1 MKEFHYQDCF
11 MRYDGSRLT
20 VGNEKIVREMDF
32 SLGLPR
38 TVSLKDA
45 AGREYASPEKE
56 LPDFSFIGLNGPDF
70 AGIVYETTEVEA
82 AAVEQDRFDSP
93 HLLVSV
99 VMREPVQNLV
109 FRRFFAVY
117 PGQPAIAVW
126 NSLRTAVMPNV
137 FWSQRSYEFNWN
149 LGRMPES
156 RMESCVDGLRLAD
169 SVKPR
174 KTVEFRARTDVHED
188 LVFEHEIVSSR
199 LRGNLFYASGDD
211 GAGLLYLQEAPPSQE
226 RRDWESHD
234 FRLDGTT
241 VFSCCWGV
249 HPSEIVPDR
258 EFVSCRNVVALY
270 SSEKDASPVLKKYL
284 RTRFR
289 LSEKHCSVTVNP
301 WGCGRFPA
309 LVSEEFLMAE
319 LKAAGEVG
327 ATHYQIDDSWQ
338 EGGSL
343 SEMINRNRHI
353 RPSFWAVSRERL
365 GGSFRKLVECAKEAG
380 VEPSLWVAPSS
391 NAEYRDWRS
400 FCDMLL
406 NYHRE
411 YGFNIFK
418 IDGVLIRTS
427 EAERNLETLLR
438 TAREESGGE
447 IFFNLDTTAG
457 QRPGYFRMLEYGNIF
472 LENRYV
478 CHLWGCGYHPE
489 KTLRALWK
497 LSKYMRPQML
507 QIEIPYIGDINRE
520 FYRTKKEGSPDAY
533 PWKYWMAVAMFAN
546 PLLWFAPSLTTP
558 EERAEVR
565 EMMEIHREVQKKL
578 FAGDIHPIGEEP
590 SGKDMTGF
598 YSTSGFLIVYREK
611 ACRYSS
617 MDLEI
622 PAGDWKLIAGEGR
635 CTNLD
640 GGHLEVAL
648 PRQAGFAMFR
658 NMA

>member
-1 MKEFHYQDCF
+1 MNRFQFQDCF
-11 MRYDGSRLT
+11 LRYEGDRLT
-20 VGNEKIVREMDF
+20 VGNERIVREMDL
-32 SLGLPR
+32 SSGLPR

-45 AGREYASPEKE
+45 AGREFASPEKE
-56 LPDFSFIGLNGPDF
+56 QPDFSFIGLNGPDF
-70 AGIVYETTEVEA
+70 EGIVYDVTEVKAE
-82 AAVEQDRFDSP
+82 AVEQDRFDSP

-99 VMREPVQNLV
+99 TMREPVQDLL
-109 FRRFFAVY
+109 FRRFYAVY

-126 NSLRTAVMPNV
+126 NSLRSAVMPNV

-156 RMESCVDGLRLAD
+156 RMESCVDGIRLAD
-169 SVKPR
+169 WLKPR

-188 LVFEHEIVSSR
+188 LVFEHEITSPKQ
-199 LRGNLFYASGDD
+199 RGNLFYASGDD
-211 GAGLLYLQEAPPSQE
+211 GAGLFYLQEAPPSQE

-234 FRLDGTT
+234 FRLDGAT

-249 HPSEIVPDR
+249 HPSEIVPGC

-270 SSEKDASPVLKKYL
+270 SSEKESRPVLKKYL

-301 WGCGRFPA
+301 WGCGRFPS

-319 LKAAGEVG
+319 LKAAGESG

-343 SEMINRNRHI
+343 SEMINRNRHME
-353 RPSFWAVSRERL
+353 PSFWAVSRERL
-365 GGSFRKLVECAKEAG
+365 GGSFQKLVECARKSG

-406 NYHRE
+406 KYHRE

-438 TAREESGGE
+438 TAREESNGE

-497 LSKYMRPQML
+497 LAKYMRPQML

-533 PWKYWMAVAMFAN
+533 PWTYWMAVAMFAN
-546 PLLWFAPSLTTP
+546 PLLWFAPSLTS
-558 EERAEVR
+558 EADRAEIR
-565 EMMEIHREVQKKL
+565 RMMEIHREIQKKL
-578 FAGDIHPIGEEP
+578 FAGDIDPIGEEP
-590 SGKDMTGF
+590 SGESMSGF
-598 YSTSGFLIVYREK
+598 YSTTGFLIMYREK
-611 ACRYSS
+611 ACRYCS
-617 MDLEI
+617 MELEI
-622 PAGDWKLIAGEGR
+622 PAGEWKLIAGDGR
-635 CTNLD
+635 CVNLGD
-640 GGHLEVAL
+640 GLVEVSI
-648 PRQAGFAMFR
+648 PRQAEFAMFR
-658 NMA
+658 KNS

>member
-1 MKEFHYQDCF
+1 MNEFHYQDCY

-20 VGNEKIVREMDF
+20 VGNEKIIREMDL
-32 SLGLPR
+32 SSGIPR
-38 TVSLKDA
+38 TISLKDA
-45 AGREYASPEKE
+45 AGREFASPEKE
-56 LPDFSFIGLNGPDF
+56 QPDFSFIGLNCPDF
-70 AGIVYETTEVEA
+70 DGIVYEVTEVKAE
-82 AAVEQDRFDSP
+82 AVEQDRFDSP
-93 HLLVSV
+93 HLLVCV
-99 VMREPVQNLV
+99 VMREPVQDLV

-126 NSLRTAVMPNV
+126 NTLRTAVMPNF
-137 FWSQRSYEFNWN
+137 FWSQRSYEYNWN
-149 LGRMPES
+149 LDRIPEL

-169 SVKPR
+169 SLKPR
-174 KTVEFRARTDVHED
+174 KTVEFRARTDLHDD
-188 LVFEHEIVSSR
+188 LVFEHEIQSGKM
-199 LRGNLFYASGDD
+199 RGNLFYASGED
-211 GAGLLYLQEAPPSQE
+211 GSGLFYLQEAPPSQE
-226 RRDWESHD
+226 RRDWESYD
-234 FRLDGTT
+234 FRLEGSA

-258 EFVSCRNVVALY
+258 EFVSCRNVLGLY
-270 SSEKDASPVLKKYL
+270 ASEKDACTVLKKYL
-284 RTRFR
+284 RARFR

-301 WGCGRFPA
+301 WGCGKFPS

-319 LKAAGEVG
+319 LKAAGEAG

-343 SEMINRNRHI
+343 GEMINRNRHI
-353 RPSFWAVSRERL
+353 QPAFWEVSRERL

-406 NYHRE
+406 KYHRE

-438 TAREESGGE
+438 TAREESNGE
-447 IFFNLDTTAG
+447 IFFNLDTTSG

-472 LENRYV
+472 LQNRYV
-478 CHLWGCGYHPE
+478 CHQWGRGYHPE
-489 KTLRALWK
+489 KTLRSLWK

-533 PWKYWMAVAMFAN
+533 PWTYWMAVAMFAN

-558 EERAEVR
+558 EERAELR
-565 EMMEIHREVQKKL
+565 RMMELHREVRKKL
-578 FAGDIHPIGEEP
+578 FAGDIYPIGEEP
-590 SGKDMTGF
+590 SGKALTGF

-611 ACRYSS
+611 DSTCRS
-617 MDLEI
+617 MEVEI
-622 PAGDWKLIAGEGR
+622 PSGDWKLIAGEGR
-635 CTNLD
+635 CAELGKD
-640 GGHLEVAL
+640 KMEVIV
-648 PRQAGFAMFR
+648 PQQAGFAMFR
-658 NMA
+658 NNA